1 MNPSQQGTA
10 PSSKMITQ
18 STMALFAAVYVDS
31 GQDIAQ
37 LKAVLSHVGL
47 LNDGAHAN
55 ADMVDSP

>member
-1 MNPSQQGTA
+1 
-10 PSSKMITQ
+10 
-18 STMALFAAVYVDS
+18 MALFAAVYVDS
-31 GQDIAQ
+31 GRDIAQ